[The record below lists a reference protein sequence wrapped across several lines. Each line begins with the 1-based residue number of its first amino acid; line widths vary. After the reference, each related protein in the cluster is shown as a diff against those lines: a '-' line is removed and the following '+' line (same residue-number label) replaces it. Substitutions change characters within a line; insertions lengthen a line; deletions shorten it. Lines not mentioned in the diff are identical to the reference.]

1 MNCPECNSKK
11 IEYLPDVDGASWV
24 RHKYKQ
30 QSDGKW
36 KVVVVDDEDKDIST
50 ISTYDIYSNDC
61 MSFFYCEDC
70 TAEIDGRYL

>member
-24 RHKYKQ
+24 GGDKYKQ

-36 KVVVVDDEDKDIST
+36 KIIVVDDEDKDIST

-70 TAEIDGRYL
+70 TAEIDGR